1 LNNLPDLLLIGLG
14 LATPLIFAV
23 LGGYFSERSG
33 VINIGLEGMMLS
45 SACAT
50 ALVGVHHGP
59 LAGLAAGI
67 LVATLL
73 SVLHW
78 VATQIYRI
86 DHVIS
91 GMAVNAIA
99 AGATNFANGK
109 FATGSSTVTFSEIP
123 FQVGAMVL
131 AAGVAFMAVKTRFGL
146 RLTAVGADPGKARLA
161 GINPPRTRLWALLAT
176 GILTGLAGS
185 YLVTETGVF
194 TDNMTAGKG
203 YIALAALIL
212 AGWRPIPSVAAAL
225 AFGLMSGISLKL
237 QGQALGPVTLPEQF
251 WTAAPYTITVIA
263 LAGFGARQRTPAGL
277 GKF

>member
-1 LNNLPDLLLIGLG
+1 VNNLPDLLLIGLG
-14 LATPLIFAV
+14 LATPLVFAV

-73 SVLHW
+73 SLLHW

-109 FATGSSTVTFSEIP
+109 FATGSSTATFSEVP
-123 FQVGAMVL
+123 FQIGAL
-131 AAGVAFMAVKTRFGL
+131 GIAVAVALMAVKTRFGL

-161 GINPPRTRLWALLAT
+161 GIDPPLTRLWALLAT

-212 AGWRPIPSVAAAL
+212 AGWRPLPSVAAAL

-237 QGQALGPVTLPEQF
+237 QGQSIGPVNLPEQF
-251 WTAAPYTITVIA
+251 WTAAPYIITVIA